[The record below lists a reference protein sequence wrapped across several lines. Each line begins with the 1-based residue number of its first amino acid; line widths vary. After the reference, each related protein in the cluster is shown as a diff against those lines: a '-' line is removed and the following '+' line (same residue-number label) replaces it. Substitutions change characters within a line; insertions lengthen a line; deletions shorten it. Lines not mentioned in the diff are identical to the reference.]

1 MYALLASALFLRA
14 ATTASSVDWMPEEE
28 RLMVHEFANWTGLL
42 RINAS
47 SLAKHNM
54 LAITLLCFVKDVD
67 DAKPS
72 NDQGIVSG

>member
-1 MYALLASALFLRA
+1 
-14 ATTASSVDWMPEEE
+14 
-28 RLMVHEFANWTGLL
+28 MVHEFANWTGLL